1 MSENTDGD
9 ATALRVHAVL
19 HCNLNTV
26 DIAASETFYNTTF
39 DHTTKMTSLGN
50 GTDVTPMG
58 LTEPATSDTR
68 FLWDARGPRSAPSFE
83 LVDWQHPAVIPAP
96 DHKVLGYIA
105 AGFRVPS
112 LDTIAGRLDSAGR
125 TTEKGDVTLR
135 GHSRRALTGHDAEGI
150 GFEIVEVPPGSDE
163 PQTTL
168 FSHLRARC
176 ANLSATIAW
185 YRDIGFEVVAGESH
199 GESVSLALP
208 EDPTFSIEF
217 EQADVDAAQI
227 AAHQCLP
234 ANTQGLYRI
243 ALAVDD
249 VWASRNA
256 LADKYAAIPEP
267 AHISMEDI
275 PTGGFTI
282 LFLRDPDGT
291 MVELVERPRSAVRR
305 PQAPEQTYVPRVS
318 TS

>member
-1 MSENTDGD
+1 MSEHTD
-9 ATALRVHAVL
+9 ALRAHAVL
-19 HCNLNTV
+19 HCNLNTT
-26 DIAASETFYNTTF
+26 DITASETFYNTAF

-83 LVDWQHPAVIPAP
+83 LVDWQHPAVIPSSG
-96 DHKVLGYIA
+96 DKVLGYLA
-105 AGFRVPS
+105 AGFRTPA
-112 LDTIAGRLDSAGR
+112 LDAVAARLDSAGR
-125 TTEKGDVTLR
+125 ATEKVDVTVR
-135 GHSRRALTGHDAEGI
+135 GHSRRALKGIDGEGI
-150 GFEIVEVPPGSDE
+150 GFEVVEVAPSADE
-163 PQTTL
+163 PHTTL

-176 ANLSATIAW
+176 ADLSATVAW
-185 YRDIGFEVVAGESH
+185 YRDIGFEVVAGETH
-199 GESVSLALP
+199 GDVVSLVLP
-208 EDPTFSIEF
+208 EDPTFSLEF
-217 EQADVDAAQI
+217 EQADVDASQI
-227 AAHQCLP
+227 AAHRNLA

-256 LADKYAAIPEP
+256 LADKYDGIPEP

-305 PQAPEQTYVPRVS
+305 PAAPDQTYVPRVS
-318 TS
+318 TI